1 MTRVMPSTNPPKE
14 EDLLSYVKELQ
25 EIGVDF
31 LHCDVMDGKFVE
43 AKCLPI
49 ELINE
54 IKNNSMLNLD
64 VHLMIENPLKT
75 LKKYCEMLPCYI
87 TLHYESFDRAVDLIK
102 AIEIIKS
109 YNIRVGISLKPNTE
123 ISNIACYLPLI
134 DMVLI
139 MSVEPGKSGQKF
151 MPMALKKIKE
161 LKRLIDKNRF
171 KVKIEVDGGINEE
184 NAKAVVF
191 NGADYLVMGSAF
203 YNSKNRKKLLKQ
215 IQDL

>member
-49 ELINE
+49 ELIE
-54 IKNNSMLNLD
+54 DIKNNSMLNLD
-64 VHLMIENPLKT
+64 IHLMIENPLKT

-87 TLHYESFDRAVDLIK
+87 TLHYESFDKAVDLIK

-151 MPMALKKIKE
+151 MPMALKKSKE

-184 NAKAVVF
+184 NAKAIVF

>member
-49 ELINE
+49 ELIE
-54 IKNNSMLNLD
+54 DIKNNSMLNLD
-64 VHLMIENPLKT
+64 IHLMIENPLKT

-87 TLHYESFDRAVDLIK
+87 TLHYESFDKAVDLIK

-184 NAKAVVF
+184 NAKAIVF

-203 YNSKNRKKLLKQ
+203 YNSKNRKKLLKK
-215 IQDL
+215 IKDL

>member
-49 ELINE
+49 ELIE
-54 IKNNSMLNLD
+54 DIKNNSMLNLD
-64 VHLMIENPLKT
+64 IHLMIENPLKT

-87 TLHYESFDRAVDLIK
+87 TLHYESFDKAVDLIK

-184 NAKAVVF
+184 NAKAIVF

>member
-1 MTRVMPSTNPPKE
+1 
-14 EDLLSYVKELQ
+14 
-25 EIGVDF
+25 
-31 LHCDVMDGKFVE
+31 
-43 AKCLPI
+43 
-49 ELINE
+49 
-54 IKNNSMLNLD
+54 
-64 VHLMIENPLKT
+64 
-75 LKKYCEMLPCYI
+75 LPCYI
-87 TLHYESFDRAVDLIK
+87 TLHYESFDKAVDLIK

-184 NAKAVVF
+184 NAKAIVF

>member
-87 TLHYESFDRAVDLIK
+87 TLHYESFDKAVDLIK

-151 MPMALKKIKE
+151 VPMALKKIKE
-161 LKRLIDKNRF
+161 LKRLIDKN
-171 KVKIEVDGGINEE
+171 KKKENEIF
-184 NAKAVVF
+184 VLF
-191 NGADYLVMGSAF
+191 F
-203 YNSKNRKKLLKQ
+203 YFSYFIRQ
-215 IQDL
+215 S

>member
-87 TLHYESFDRAVDLIK
+87 TLHYESFDKAVDLIK

-171 KVKIEVDGGINEE
+171 KVKMEVEGGINEE

>member
-1 MTRVMPSTNPPKE
+1 MTRVMPSTNPSA
-14 EDLLSYVKELQ
+14 EDKLIKYIKELQ
-25 EIGVDF
+25 QIGVDF
-31 LHCDVMDGKFVE
+31 IHCDVMDGKFVE

-49 ELINE
+49 ELIRE
-54 IKNNSMLNLD
+54 IKDNSLLNLD
-64 VHLMIENPLKT
+64 IHLMIENPLKT
-75 LKKYCEMLPCYI
+75 LIDYCMLRPSYI
-87 TLHYESFDRAVDLIK
+87 TLHYEAFENSKDLIK

-109 YNIRVGISLKPNTE
+109 YKILVGLSIKPGTE
-123 ISNIACYLPLI
+123 INKISCYLPLI

-151 MPMALKKIKE
+151 MPLALNKIKE

-171 KVKIEVDGGINEE
+171 KIKIEVDGGINEE

-191 NGADYLVMGSAF
+191 NGANYLVMGSAF

>member
-87 TLHYESFDRAVDLIK
+87 TLHYESFDKAVDLIK